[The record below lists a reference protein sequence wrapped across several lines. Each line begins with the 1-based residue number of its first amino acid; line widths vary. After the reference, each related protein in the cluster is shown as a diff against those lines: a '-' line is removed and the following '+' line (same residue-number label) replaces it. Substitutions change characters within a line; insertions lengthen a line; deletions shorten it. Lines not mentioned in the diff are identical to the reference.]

1 MTTLIIL
8 MAEQSLINLIT
19 CSLIV
24 ILMGVTWFFAYNR
37 GVHDERR
44 KHTPLVKKES
54 EKKPFH
60 YWNYRVGTRLQKHPL
75 RDEMWRE
82 YLIIECHYENE
93 IPRSYGESVKMNGYE
108 ELHEMKNANRLM
120 STAFEKEVLDLD
132 NFPNVFKE

>member
-1 MTTLIIL
+1 
-8 MAEQSLINLIT
+8 MAEQQLINLIT

-24 ILMGVTWFFAYNR
+24 ILMGVTWWFAYHQ
-37 GVHDERR
+37 GTHDERR
-44 KHTPLVKKES
+44 KHIPLVRNES
-54 EKKPFH
+54 EPKPPH
-60 YWNYRVGTRLQKHPL
+60 YWNYRVGTRLVKHVL

-108 ELHEMKNANRLM
+108 ELHEMKNANSLM